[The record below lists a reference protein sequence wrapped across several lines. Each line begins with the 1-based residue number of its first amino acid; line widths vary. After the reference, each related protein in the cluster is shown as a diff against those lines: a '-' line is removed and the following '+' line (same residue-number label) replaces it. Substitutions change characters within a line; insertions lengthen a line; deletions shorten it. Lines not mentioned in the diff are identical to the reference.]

1 MNLLDTMTRLDAEQ
15 VLFCHDEIAGLRG
28 IVAIHDTTLGP
39 AMGGLRI
46 QPYESEDAALQDALR
61 LSQAMT
67 MKAAAAGLNLG
78 GGCAVLICETHQGKS
93 EALLRAFGRQVE
105 GLGGRFF
112 IAEDVGTTVDDME
125 VIAQETRFVVG
136 LNKRRG
142 GSGDPAQKAAMGV
155 FRGIQACLQEVYGDS
170 ALRNRRVAIQGV
182 GAVGL
187 ELARLLGE
195 EGAALIVADPDSRRI
210 EKLRTHLQAEVVAPD
225 QIFAVECDVFA
236 PCALGGI
243 LTPATIDRLKA
254 KIVAGAANNQLEND
268 QAGDRL
274 HARGII
280 YAPDFVINAGG
291 LINAA
296 EELGGYDE
304 TTANHKINNLFHTI
318 QTILRLSRQKG
329 IPTHVAANELALD
342 RIRTIRD
349 IRRNFLPAEH

>member
-1 MNLLDTMTRLDAEQ
+1 MNLLDTMSRLDAEQ
-15 VLFCHDEIAGLRG
+15 VLFCHDEIAGMRG

-46 QPYESEDAALQDALR
+46 HHYESEDAALQDALR

-78 GGCAVLICETHQGKS
+78 GGCAVLICDSPIGKS

-125 VIAQETRFVVG
+125 LIAQETRFVVG

-155 FRGIQACLQEVYGDS
+155 FRGIQACLQEVFGDG

-195 EGAALIVADPDSRRI
+195 EGAALIVADPDSRRLD
-210 EKLRTHLQAEVVAPD
+210 KLRTHLQAEVVAPEK
-225 QIFAVECDVFA
+225 IFGVDCDVFS

-243 LTPATIDRLKA
+243 LNEATIGALKA
-254 KIVAGAANNQLEND
+254 KIVAGAANNQLESE

-280 YAPDFVINAGG
+280 YAPDYVINAGG

-304 TTANHKINNLFHTI
+304 TTANHKINGLFQTI

-329 IPTHVAANELALD
+329 IPTHVAANEWALE

-349 IRRNFLPAEH
+349 VRRNFLPAEH